1 MKHDKE
7 HLDIDLDFLDKKDGK
22 DAPKA
27 KPKPAEHST
36 ASSDEKTPPPPT
48 SDVETVSSEYKYNWR
63 NILIVGGIILFFG
76 WAIFS
81 GSSSDTSTSS
91 TYTPPVVSTSNTVVP
106 PITTT
111 PTVKADADVP
121 VVPKAKTDSQICKA
135 DYGSHSYATGE
146 KNSTG
151 GPACDCQTGYVWN
164 DGQTAC
170 VVAPPAPKTGYEI
183 CQDRNGV
190 NATYDSASNSCG
202 CVSGYSLSA
211 TTNQCVDV
219 LTARDDSCAA
229 SYPGTSFLKYD
240 TTSNKNICEC
250 KAGYNWNNDRTAC
263 YTTASFNQSCVSTFG
278 TGAYSTTEN
287 GKRVC
292 DCGYGYSFNAQRNMC
307 VTTASINAMCERD
320 VGRNSKYDGTVTDGK
335 YNCTEPY

>member
-1 MKHDKE
+1 MKDDKK
-7 HLDIDLDFLDKKDGK
+7 HLDIDLEFLDKKDGT
-22 DAPKA
+22 
-27 KPKPAEHST
+27 KPKPPINDSGLGKDPTPTGPAP
-36 ASSDEKTPPPPT
+36 ASK
-48 SDVETVSSEYKYNWR
+48 SDVETVDTGYKYNWKT
-63 NILIVGGIILFFG
+63 ILVIGGIALFFG

-81 GSSSDTSTSS
+81 GSSDTSTNS
-91 TYTPPVVSTSNTVVP
+91 TYTPPVVTSDSTVVP
-106 PITTT
+106 PVVIT
-111 PTVKADADVP
+111 PTVKADTP
-121 VVPKAKTDSQICKA
+121 VVPKVKTSSQICKS

-146 KNSTG
+146 KNADG
-151 GPACDCQTGYVWN
+151 GPKCDCQTGYVWN

-170 VVAPPAPKTGYEI
+170 IVAPPAPKTGYEI
-183 CQDRNGV
+183 CQDRNGP

-202 CVSGYSLSA
+202 CASGYSLSA
-211 TTNQCVDV
+211 TTNQCVDPLV
-219 LTARDDSCAA
+219 ARDDSCAA

-263 YTTASFNQSCVSTFG
+263 YTTTSFNQSCVNTFG

-320 VGRNSKYDGTVTDGK
+320 VGRNSRYDGTVTNGK